1 MKAPMDP
8 ITLRNSL
15 SRILGESVKDL
26 WSVDSE
32 HIPVTPARNPDFG
45 DLSSS
50 VAMKLSR
57 ELSKPPKEIAGIL
70 ADRISD
76 MLPSGTS
83 VSVAGPGFI
92 NFTLSESYLVGVLLE
107 VSRKGLVALLPA
119 PGKGMTANVEFVSS
133 NPTGP
138 LTVGHCRQAVLGEAV
153 SRLLEA
159 LGWKVEREYYFN
171 DTGRQMRLLGE
182 SLAVRYGQLS
192 GVQAEI
198 PEDGY
203 IGDYLVDWAGDLMQ
217 ENSSLEWPADADR
230 FGAFARRKAMSLIS
244 SDLELMGI
252 EFFRYFTESELIPEK
267 VEETIGLLRN
277 IRIDGSNLV
286 YEKDGKLWLRL
297 TALGRPDDRVVLRE
311 DGNYTYRMPDI
322 AYHLDK
328 FRRDYP
334 LVVDIFGSDHLDT
347 SRDVVVALECLLGA
361 EDVQKRLRV
370 IIHQFVTLLRHGEK
384 IKMSTRAAN
393 FVTMRSLIEEVGS
406 VDVTRYL
413 FLTRRAD
420 AHMDFDLD
428 VAVSQ
433 SDENPVYYVQ
443 YAHARISGIL
453 RNASLAGISI
463 PGSPDG
469 LVELL
474 NGSRERSLMRLIE
487 SLPER
492 IAQAGEALEPHRLTE
507 MLAELAAAFHA
518 FYQHHRVI
526 DKEKPLLSSAR
537 LLLCEACRR
546 TLGGMLDVL
555 GVAAPERM

>member
-1 MKAPMDP
+1 MKALMDP

-15 SRILGESVKDL
+15 SRILGKSVKDL

-32 HIPVTPARNPDFG
+32 HIPVTPVGNPDFG

-57 ELSKPPKEIAGIL
+57 ELSKAPKEIADIL

-76 MLPSGTS
+76 VLPSGTS

-92 NFTLSESYLVGVLLE
+92 NFTLSEHYLVEVLLE
-107 VSRKGLVALLPA
+107 VSKKGLAVLLPA
-119 PGKGMTANVEFVSS
+119 PGKGMTALVEFVSS

-198 PEDGY
+198 PEGGY
-203 IGDYLVDWAGDLMQ
+203 LGDYLVDWAGELMH
-217 ENSSLEWPADADR
+217 EDSSLEWPADADR
-230 FGAFARRKAMSLIS
+230 FGSFARRRAMSMIS

-252 EFFRYFTESELIPEK
+252 EFFRYFTESELIPER
-267 VEETIGLLRN
+267 VEEAIGLLRN
-277 IRIDGSNLV
+277 IRIDGSDLV

-334 LVVDIFGSDHLDT
+334 LIVDIFGADHLDT
-347 SRDVVVALECLLGA
+347 SRDVVSALECLLGR
-361 EDVQKRLRV
+361 ETVQRRLKV

-384 IKMSTRAAN
+384 IRMSTRAAN

-453 RNASLAGISI
+453 RNASLAGIGI
-463 PGSPDG
+463 PGSTDG

-474 NGSRERSLMRLIE
+474 SGSRERSLMRLIE
-487 SLPER
+487 TLPDR
-492 IAQAGEALEPHRLTE
+492 ITQAGEVLEPHRLTE
-507 MLAELAAAFHA
+507 MLAELAAAFHT

-526 DKEKPLLSSAR
+526 DTEKPLLSSAR

-546 TLGGMLDVL
+546 TLGGMLDLL

>member
-1 MKAPMDP
+1 MKALMDP
-8 ITLRNSL
+8 ITLRNNL

-26 WSVDSE
+26 WSIDSE
-32 HIPVTPARNPDFG
+32 HIAVTPARNPDFG

-57 ELSKPPKEIAGIL
+57 ELSKPPKEIACIL
-70 ADRISD
+70 VDSISD
-76 MLPSGTS
+76 VLPSGTS

-92 NFTLSESYLVGVLLE
+92 NFTLSDSYLVGVLLE
-107 VSRKGLVALLPA
+107 VSRKGLAPLLPA
-119 PGKGMTANVEFVSS
+119 PGAGMTALVEFVSS

-182 SLAVRYGQLS
+182 SLAARYGQLS
-192 GVQAEI
+192 GVQIEI
-198 PEDGY
+198 PEGGY
-203 IGDYLVDWAGDLMQ
+203 LGDYLMDWAGDLMR

-230 FGAFARRKAMSLIS
+230 FETFARRKAMSLIS

-267 VEETIGLLRN
+267 VEEAIGLLRN
-277 IRIDGSNLV
+277 IRIDGSDLV

-297 TALGRPDDRVVLRE
+297 TALGRPDDRVVVRE

-322 AYHLDK
+322 TYHLDK
-328 FRRDYP
+328 FQRDYA
-334 LVVDIFGSDHLDT
+334 LMVDIFGADHLDT
-347 SRDVVVALECLLGA
+347 SRDVVAALECLLGR
-361 EDVQKRLRV
+361 ETVQSRLKV

-384 IKMSTRAAN
+384 IRMSTRAAN
-393 FVTMRSLIEEVGS
+393 FVTMRSLVEEVGS
-406 VDVTRYL
+406 ADVTRYL

-433 SDENPVYYVQ
+433 SEENPVYYVQ

-453 RNASLAGISI
+453 RKASIAGIGL
-463 PGSPDG
+463 PGSTDG
-469 LVELL
+469 LAELL

-487 SLPER
+487 ALPER
-492 IAQAGEALEPHRLTE
+492 IAQAGEVLEPHRLTE
-507 MLAELAAAFHA
+507 MLAELAAAFHT

-526 DKEKPLLSSAR
+526 DTEKPLLSSAR